1 MVDSDKA
8 QNIEELFGYDL
19 DYIIESVENEELNH
33 CTTIYY
39 LIDQE
44 KEF

>member
-1 MVDSDKA
+1 MED
-8 QNIEELFGYDL
+8 LYGYDY

-33 CTTIYY
+33 ATTVYY